1 MHELLQTRGEAM
13 TERSIIVR
21 ADWDRE
27 AGVWV
32 ATSADIQGLAV
43 EATRLEDL
51 EAKVIGAL
59 TDLMELNG
67 YQGDMS
73 DIPVRLMAEQILR
86 MPTAA

>member
-1 MHELLQTRGEAM
+1 M

-32 ATSADIQGLAV
+32 ATSTDIPGLAV
-43 EATRLEDL
+43 EAARLEDL
-51 EAKVIGAL
+51 EGKVIGAL

-67 YQGDMS
+67 HAGTLR
-73 DIPVRLMAEQILR
+73 DIPVRLMAEQILYV
-86 MPTAA
+86 PSPAAA

>member
-1 MHELLQTRGEAM
+1 M

-32 ATSADIQGLAV
+32 ATSNDVMGLAV
-43 EATRLEDL
+43 EAERIEDL

-59 TDLMELNG
+59 ADLMELNG
-67 YQGDMS
+67 YPGNLV

-86 MPTAA
+86 APTPAAA

>member
-1 MHELLQTRGEAM
+1 M

-32 ATSADIQGLAV
+32 ATSNDVLGLAV
-43 EATRLEDL
+43 EAERIEDL

-67 YQGDMS
+67 YEGNLF

-86 MPTAA
+86 APTPAAA